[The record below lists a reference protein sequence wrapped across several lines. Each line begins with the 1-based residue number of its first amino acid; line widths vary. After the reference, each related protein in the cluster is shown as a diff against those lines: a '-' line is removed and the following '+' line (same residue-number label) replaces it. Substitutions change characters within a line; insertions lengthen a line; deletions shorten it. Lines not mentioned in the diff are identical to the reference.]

1 VRLVELGRFAVLT
14 SSPFMSKGV
23 ACLAHSARSHCGRPG
38 ADVSVCCNGPRS
50 GKSGW
55 SQDPA
60 LEQPQ
65 RPSSQAQF
73 PVGAC

>member
-1 VRLVELGRFAVLT
+1 VRLVEFGRFVVLT
-14 SSPFMSKGV
+14 SSPFMWKGV
-23 ACLAHSARSHCGRPG
+23 ARLAHFGASICGRPG
-38 ADVSVCCNGPRS
+38 ADVSVCCNGPWS
-50 GKSGW
+50 GESVW
-55 SQDPA
+55 SQDAA